1 MKDGTAIEIKE
12 KTLGE
17 AKANFEIQGYICI
30 EHLDIQKKIL
40 ATRVVIP
47 KENVSFIDM
56 ENDDESG
63 LIMEIYPPIE

>member
-1 MKDGTAIEIKE
+1 MKDGTTIEIQE
-12 KTLGE
+12 KTMGD

-30 EHLDIQKKIL
+30 EHLDRPQKVL

-56 ENDDESG
+56 ENDDESS
-63 LIMEIYPPIE
+63 LIMKIYPHID